1 MSGSIKLKHASG
13 NGVIISAPSSN
24 PASDKTINLPSDET
38 GVFAT
43 KDSANSL
50 QNVTGINGGQLGNR
64 NLIINGAMQVA
75 QRATSTTSISTT
87 LKYGVDRFFI
97 HNIQGTAVQTATQEN
112 DAPEGFYKSL
122 KVLCTTADTDY
133 STNNQ
138 SKIEYRIEGTD
149 IQRLNFGTANAKT
162 LAVSFYIKSNKTGN
176 SAIGLVN
183 NGNNRSFVHQFNIAS
198 ANTWQKVSFTVAG
211 DTTGSWPVESDN
223 IGIRIRWGT
232 FGTDFQTSTLDA
244 WQAGQKMAT
253 SNSPINFNA
262 ATNDY
267 LQITGV
273 QLEVGDSA
281 TDFEHRSYAQ
291 ELALCQR
298 YCQKNI
304 VILAVAQSTNALN
317 MRSTLFCEMRATPT
331 VSKIAADGSANS
343 SIFVFGDCVT
353 VEDES
358 TDMPSIVGSYG
369 GNQVSV
375 AMNLGGFDNLT
386 QYRSYRH
393 EPQSTKQA
401 ILLFD
406 AEL

>member
-1 MSGSIKLKHASG
+1 MSEIKVNSIKGVGASTAAITVNNTDG
-13 NGVIISAPSSN
+13 TCTA
-24 PASDKTINLPSDET
+24 
-38 GVFAT
+38 
-43 KDSANSL
+43 
-50 QNVTGINGGQLGNR
+50 NVTSIGGSQLSNR

-75 QRATSTTSISTT
+75 QRGTSTANIGTT
-87 LKYGVDRFFI
+87 LQYGVDRFHV
-97 HNIQGTAVQTATQEN
+97 HNIIGTAVQTATQEN

-122 KVLCTTADTDY
+122 KVTCTTADTDY

-176 SAIGLVN
+176 SAIGLLN
-183 NGNNRSFVHQFNIAS
+183 NANNRSFVHQFNIAS

-211 DTTGSWPVESDN
+211 DTTGSWPVGSDN

-273 QLEVGDSA
+273 QLEVGSVA
-281 TDFEHRSYAQ
+281 TDFEHRSIAQ
-291 ELALCQR
+291 ELLLCQR
-298 YCQKNI
+298 YYYRTTPLNLGFFGVGNVDGSNQSQ
-304 VILAVAQSTNALN
+304 ILITFPTEMRSKPTSVETSGTAAQYALRVSTNATCSSVPAIGN
-317 MRSTLFCEMRATPT
+317 TTTVNAICEFNSTSHGFTSGQAAFGRSL
-331 VSKIAADGSANS
+331 SDAA
-343 SIFVFGDCVT
+343 F
-353 VEDES
+353 
-358 TDMPSIVGSYG
+358 
-369 GNQVSV
+369 
-375 AMNLGGFDNLT
+375 LGFAG
-386 QYRSYRH
+386 
-393 EPQSTKQA
+393 
-401 ILLFD
+401 